1 MRISDW
7 SSDVCSSDL
16 DQIRKQQ
23 AELARQ
29 AAAATRSRSGSG
41 GGGGGSSRV
50 TFNGSLSTVSCPSGG
65 SITVAS
71 SIAGNLQSLLNAAS
85 SSGVGPC
92 GGGYRPPAGQIQT
105 RRNNCDSSNYPTHP
119 NPPYART

>member
-1 MRISDW
+1 MEFRQVLYRSQAACADEVQNRLDHAL
-7 SSDVCSSDL
+7 SEAANLEALDAQLS

-65 SITVAS
+65 SITDRKSTRLNS
-71 SIAGNLQSLLNAAS
+71 S
-85 SSGVGPC
+85 
-92 GGGYRPPAGQIQT
+92 
-105 RRNNCDSSNYPTHP
+105 H
-119 NPPYART
+119 